1 MSYYN
6 LEPDNV
12 DLYLENIAP
21 IELTGGNPNLNQT
34 IEEDIDF
41 VNMSIINNNVFK
53 YLKGKSQDV
62 WFKFNPKKNIKI
74 NSGTGYFEKNNFN
87 VSFVINYLYKIS
99 NSRIDIPKDNIV
111 LKLLNLS
118 NIPNNPNSLDDFMS
132 SWVQDVKLLSY
143 AIPQIFQYGKLYTKD
158 GELISNYIITKKYDN
173 YQSLL
178 TLNYKQAVNY
188 VIKML
193 FFLNKLVENDI
204 IIRNFKFSN
213 IGYDFINS
221 EIEFVLLDYTD
232 TTLIRK
238 TSKYFEQFSD
248 GCDSICPGTFVPYF
262 IIKDYFNLETNWSN
276 KLDKLYTVGLA
287 ESMIFIMY
295 KQDNIMEEFFSL
307 LYYPSELKPC
317 IHYYKYMELFDN
329 QDKKLSFLKLLNKL
343 EPKYIEMDK
352 FKINPLYIRII
363 QNCFEKEYSAIK
375 PPATY
380 LGNMQQIYTDMND
393 RKRANARGLIQPI
406 NNENVYMIKD
416 VKPNSH
422 ISSKIIGEL
431 ESLNFNDQNKLG
443 KSDDKEVKDVE
454 RLESNTRFIDH
465 LLESNENDI
474 IIGGSKHK
482 MKTYKLQNSIIL

>member
-1 MSYYN
+1 MSSNINYN

-21 IELTGGNPNLNQT
+21 VELIGGNPISNT
-34 IEEDIDF
+34 TIDF
-41 VNMSIINNNVFK
+41 VNMNIINNNVFK
-53 YLKGKSQDV
+53 YLKAQNKDI
-62 WFKFNPKKNIKI
+62 WFKFNPNKNQNI

-87 VSFVINYLYKIS
+87 VSFVINYMYKIS
-99 NSRIDIPKDNIV
+99 NSRVEIPKDNII
-111 LKLLNLS
+111 LKLINLT
-118 NIPNNPNSLDDFMS
+118 NTPNTTNNLDDYIS
-132 SWVQDVKLLSY
+132 GWVEDVKLFSY
-143 AIPQIFQYGKLYTKD
+143 AIPQIFLYGKLYTKN

-221 EIEFVLLDYTD
+221 EIEFILLDYTNI
-232 TTLIRK
+232 TLIRK

-262 IIKDYFNLETNWSN
+262 IIKDYFNLEKNWFA
-276 KLDKLYTVGLA
+276 KLDKLYTIGLA
-287 ESMIFIMY
+287 ESIIFIMY

-329 QDKKLSFLKLLNKL
+329 QDKKLSFLKLLTKL

-352 FKINPLYIRII
+352 LKINPLYFRII
-363 QNCFEKEYSAIK
+363 QNCFEKDYSAIK
-375 PPATY
+375 TPGTY

-393 RKRANARGLIQPI
+393 RKRENARGLIQPI
-406 NNENVYMIKD
+406 NNENVYTIKD
-416 VKPNSH
+416 VKPNSN
-422 ISSKIIGEL
+422 ISSKMTSQLKSLDFDNRNEL
-431 ESLNFNDQNKLG
+431 DNQN
-443 KSDDKEVKDVE
+443 VE
-454 RLESNTRFIDH
+454 QINKLESNTRFINH
-465 LLESNENDI
+465 LLESNENEI
-474 IIGGSKHK
+474 TIIGGSKYK
-482 MKTYKLQNSIIL
+482 KKSYKLQNSIIL